1 MVILDKDVYGKHIES
16 FLSDKA
22 KFEKVDTKK
31 GLLDFTVTL
40 SLKIVKCL
48 VFRIFLHL
56 INSVLKIVFALQ
68 KNS

>member
-31 GLLDFTVTL
+31 GLLNFTVNHE
-40 SLKIVKCL
+40 K
-48 VFRIFLHL
+48 RM
-56 INSVLKIVFALQ
+56 NEY
-68 KNS
+68 